1 MPVYALLISK
11 GRSSMNI
18 VFQRIIDIYT
28 TTKNWLFPP
37 ENACTHCDPMP
48 QDLSGIAADIKFEGR
63 VIGTAYNVGLTE
75 SGLYASSLVLKNE
88 DLDRLFMNG
97 VAIANSQKD
106 GFALVCG
113 HNSNHATGVYLVSSN
128 VPILAKYRGEE
139 QVWLNKA
146 MMECETVEWNDKTTS
161 DVPPDTVGPVIVSNE
176 FLDACR
182 NAGVSEPVL
191 KAVEKQNED
200 LRAGLTPR
208 DR

>member
-1 MPVYALLISK
+1 
-11 GRSSMNI
+11 MNI

-28 TTKNWLFPP
+28 TIKHWAFPP
-37 ENACTHCDPMP
+37 PNACTHCDAAPP
-48 QDLSGIAADIKFEGR
+48 TDLSGISADIKFEGR
-63 VIGTAYNVGLTE
+63 VIGTAYNVSPTE
-75 SGLYASSLVLKNE
+75 SGLYASSLVFKN
-88 DLDRLFMNG
+88 DGLDRLFMNG
-97 VAIANSQKD
+97 VADGSSQKD

-146 MMECETVEWNDKTTS
+146 MMEYGTIEWDQAIPDNVPSGTVEPT
-161 DVPPDTVGPVIVSNE
+161 IVSDE

-182 NAGVSEPVL
+182 NAGLSKSVL
-191 KAVEKQNED
+191 KAVEKQNEE
-200 LRAGLTPR
+200 LRNGLTSR